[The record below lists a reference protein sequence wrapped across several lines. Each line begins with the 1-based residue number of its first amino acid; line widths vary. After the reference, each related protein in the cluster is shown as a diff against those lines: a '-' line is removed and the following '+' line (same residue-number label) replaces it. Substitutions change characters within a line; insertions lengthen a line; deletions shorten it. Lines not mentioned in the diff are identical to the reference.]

1 MGGVDDIPPSS
12 GSGAVSH
19 DSAGSTPPR
28 ERFAPRLGLLA
39 LVLAAILGTGVYLGA
54 RVIGA
59 LPDVGKN
66 LHPATPWG
74 APIALERKANG
85 WLVGHVPPCAQGP
98 VAGLFLWDDHDRP
111 LWELRGEAFPIGDF
125 VVGAVPAGLKVV
137 HELETPS
144 LGQVL
149 RLGVFRAAGQPVGT
163 TFRVRDL
170 RDGKVRYG
178 GKWITVAQFKL
189 TAKCPKAKVAKPSTA
204 TTGATTGATTIP

>member
-1 MGGVDDIPPSS
+1 MDDISPSA
-12 GSGAVSH
+12 GSGAVSRG
-19 DSAGSTPPR
+19 SATPSRPR

-39 LVLAAILGTGVYLGA
+39 LVLVAILGTGVYLGA

-98 VAGLFLWDDHDRP
+98 VAGMFLWDDHGRP

-125 VVGAVPAGLKVV
+125 VVGVVPAGLKVV
-137 HELETPS
+137 HRLKTPP

-149 RLGVFRAAGQPVGT
+149 RLGVFRVAGQPVGI
-163 TFRVRDL
+163 TFRVRGL

-178 GKWITVAQFKL
+178 GKWITVARFKL
-189 TAKCPKAKVAKPSTA
+189 TAKCPKTKAAKQSTAA
-204 TTGATTGATTIP
+204 TTGATTAP